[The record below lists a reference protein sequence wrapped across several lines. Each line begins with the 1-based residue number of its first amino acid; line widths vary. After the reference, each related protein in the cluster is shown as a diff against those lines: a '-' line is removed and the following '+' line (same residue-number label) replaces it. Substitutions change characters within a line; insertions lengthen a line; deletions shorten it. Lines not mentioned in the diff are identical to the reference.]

1 VRDGDDPEVSGA
13 DAAAAFVL
21 AKAAERS
28 HREGRTVRLTNEIR
42 DGEVFYKETD

>member
-1 VRDGDDPEVSGA
+1 VSGA

-28 HREGRTVRLTNEIR
+28 HCEGRPVRLTNETR
-42 DGEVFYKETD
+42 NGEVFYEEVD